1 MIILKMLFFIF
12 SIPNLASAGC
22 SVCVLFQDLLGSDF
36 QARKQVIPT
45 HIPGF
50 VVCMAGYAF
59 I

>member
-12 SIPNLASAGC
+12 SITNLAGAGC
-22 SVCVLFQDLLGSDF
+22 SVCVSFQDLLGPDF
-36 QARKQVIPT
+36 QARKQIIPT

-50 VVCMAGYAF
+50 VISMAGYAF